1 MRTVGIMLLLL
12 LCAQGC
18 GRKGPLY
25 LPQAQAGFAGAYSLS
40 PQGEASHE

>member
-1 MRTVGIMLLLL
+1 MRTVCIMLLLL

-25 LPQAQAGFAGAYSLS
+25 LPPPEAAAGYAHSPSAQ
-40 PQGEASHE
+40 EAPDHE